1 MSRGEGG
8 EGGMSNTDDLMKTWG
23 DDYGEGET
31 RGTSAFD
38 LISVGRPQYT
48 LRRVIGEKGK
58 ESIRKWVKE

>member
-1 MSRGEGG
+1 
-8 EGGMSNTDDLMKTWG
+8 MSNTDDLMKTWG